1 LVTLG
6 PEEQAPDARANISR
20 NDTCRIF
27 CFKVTMT
34 PSAELIPEATS
45 QGLSGSNEKTATV
58 YLTTAVNCGYLRD
71 GNGAVM
77 LALSMPAAS

>member
-1 LVTLG
+1 
-6 PEEQAPDARANISR
+6 
-20 NDTCRIF
+20 
-27 CFKVTMT
+27 MT